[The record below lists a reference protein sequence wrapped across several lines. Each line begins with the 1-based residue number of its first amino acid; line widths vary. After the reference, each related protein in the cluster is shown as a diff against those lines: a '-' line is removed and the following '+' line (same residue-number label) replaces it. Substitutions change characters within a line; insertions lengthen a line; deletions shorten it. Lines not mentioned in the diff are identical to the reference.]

1 MPRNP
6 RSPSDRLKKHLG
18 VLTRS
23 GPASEAEVQTALH
36 EVLAARRGEVLL
48 QHQTGDGPCD
58 LFLPARRV
66 VIEVKERGAAG
77 PERPGSQPGETQYEQ
92 VQRYV
97 LALRERER
105 RNSPVAA
112 AASDVPWIGA
122 LTDGVRWWAWEWP
135 AAGDGADG
143 TPHAPLHEQ
152 QFERSPDALVAAC
165 RALA

>member
-1 MPRNP
+1 MPRKR
-6 RSPSDRLKKHLG
+6 RSPSDRLKKHLN

-23 GPASEAEVQTALH
+23 GSSSEAEVQNALH
-36 EVLAARRGEVLL
+36 EVLAVHGEVLL

-77 PERPGSQPGETQYEQ
+77 PELPGSQPGETQFGQ
-92 VQRYV
+92 VRRYV

-105 RNSPVAA
+105 RSSPVAA

-122 LTDGVRWWAWEWP
+122 LTDGVRWWA
-135 AAGDGADG
+135 
-143 TPHAPLHEQ
+143 
-152 QFERSPDALVAAC
+152 
-165 RALA
+165 